1 MIARMFFIAPCA
13 SSQTATG
20 SDNDG
25 IEPSEYAGSAGAEDF
40 ADRDANMLESGWAN
54 LAVELSLEEGAAGAR
69 ESMGIW
75 GG

>member
-1 MIARMFFIAPCA
+1 MIAPMFFIASCA

-54 LAVELSLEEGAAGAR
+54 LAVELSFEEGAAGAM
-69 ESMGIW
+69 ESLGIW